1 MRRERTL
8 LSHRELLWV
17 PDVTSHTDTEW
28 RQQGRFGGVSLMLDT
43 LLLSEVDRNVK
54 EAIFLN

>member
-1 MRRERTL
+1 M
-8 LSHRELLWV
+8 

-28 RQQGRFGGVSLMLDT
+28 RQRGRFGGVSLMLDT
-43 LLLSEVDRNVK
+43 LLLSEVDRNEK